1 MKLKIWGIAI
11 LVIIILITVFGLFAY
26 KTNVGSYI
34 TIIEKNKNEEG
45 ELYITAVN
53 PHLSESNIE
62 EFDIYIKDK
71 STWNLLKE
79 DIMYVAEYQKR
90 FENSP
95 FKLVEIN

>member
-34 TIIEKNKNEEG
+34 TIIEKKKKKNEEG
-45 ELYITAVN
+45 ELYITVVN
-53 PHLSESNIE
+53 PHLSESYIE

-71 STWNLLKE
+71 STWNLL
-79 DIMYVAEYQKR
+79 
-90 FENSP
+90 
-95 FKLVEIN
+95 